1 MLKLRHIRSFTA
13 LPAIL
18 NLENN
23 PTTLPTRQ
31 IPALKKKQFN
41 NKLNFGSVA
50 LQLKFSEQKPD
61 KVVYR

>member
-1 MLKLRHIRSFTA
+1 M
-13 LPAIL
+13 PAIL

-31 IPALKKKQFN
+31 IPALEKKQFN